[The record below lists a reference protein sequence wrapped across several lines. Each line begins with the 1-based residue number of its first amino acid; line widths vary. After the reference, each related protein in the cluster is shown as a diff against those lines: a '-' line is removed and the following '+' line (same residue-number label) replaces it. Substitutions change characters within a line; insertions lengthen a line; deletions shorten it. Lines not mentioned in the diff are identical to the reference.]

1 VSSAGDL
8 SLTITAARHAGWE
21 GIMRGTSHATGFA
34 AAGALA
40 ATLTAGTAALA
51 QEHAAHWSYSGANG
65 PAHWGAEDP
74 AYATCSSGTRQ
85 SPIDIETANTA
96 SLPPIE
102 FSYKA
107 FPLTVTDT
115 HHTFQVNVPAG
126 SGGISVGGDHYELV
140 QFHFHRPSEEL
151 IHGKHYAM
159 VAHLVHK
166 NDKGELAVVA
176 VLIHEGAANA
186 FLKPIFDNFPVE
198 GAESRVVGTDVD
210 LMQLLPAKRGYYT
223 FEGSLTTPPCSEHVR
238 WFVLKHAVQ
247 ASAAQVGQFAAR
259 YPHNARPTQPL
270 NARNIE
276 ESED

>member
-1 VSSAGDL
+1 MRRKSGSACLVAVACALIGTLL
-8 SLTITAARHAGWE
+8 SVTAAV
-21 GIMRGTSHATGFA
+21 
-34 AAGALA
+34 
-40 ATLTAGTAALA
+40 A
-51 QEHAAHWSYSGANG
+51 QEHAAHWSYSGPQG

-74 AYATCSSGTRQ
+74 AFAACSNGTRQ
-85 SPIDIETANTA
+85 SPIDIETATTA
-96 SLPPIE
+96 ALAPIE
-102 FSYKA
+102 FAYKA

-126 SGGISVGGDHYELV
+126 SGGITVGGEHYDLV
-140 QFHFHRPSEEL
+140 QFHFHRPSEER
-151 IHGKHYAM
+151 IHGKHSAM

-186 FLKPIFDNFPVE
+186 FLKPIFDNFPAE
-198 GAESRVVGTDVD
+198 GSESKVAGTDAD
-210 LMQLLPAKRGYYT
+210 LMQLLPPKRGYYT

-238 WFVLKHAVQ
+238 WFVLKNAVQ
-247 ASAAQVGQFAAR
+247 ASAAQIGQFAAR

-276 ESED
+276 ESGD